1 MAANPWWAPWALN
14 RIIEPL
20 MRSLKIKTPALAGM
34 KAGDRVLDICCGT
47 GALVLHLAK
56 MNLVAC
62 GIDMDPRVIQVA
74 EDKRA
79 KMGLE
84 NASFQVANALHLP
97 FEDNFFD
104 YASISMTIHENPRT
118 DRDTIISEMKRV
130 VKKDGALVFIDY
142 KVPLPKIPSSYTSRV
157 VELAAGKEHNQC
169 FKDYL
174 EQGGLDELLR
184 KNNLRAGKRGELG
197 PITIT
202 ITPNVPQ

>member
-34 KAGDRVLDICCGT
+34 KAGDRALDICCGT

-74 EDKRA
+74 EDKKA

-118 DRDTIISEMKRV
+118 YRDAIISEMKRV

-202 ITPNVPQ
+202 ITPNVP